1 MKYFIF
7 SFMLNLFK
15 KLKKLVPFTAAFV
28 ISAFLFSCN
37 NIFDTQKSDAS
48 AVNYDGEGYILTGII
63 TMQNANYVGDAR
75 MAVPD
80 NSGIDL
86 TDADNY
92 DCKIYL
98 DGQEKSVSVSN
109 GVFSLGLNSG
119 DNLVKVVVEKKI
131 SSPLGNYNLPVL
143 QSEKTIKISNDA
155 PHTLSEKFVLSP
167 IQDGETVGHIE
178 LSMSLTTNVN
188 YVTVTLLDDS
198 KLAGW
203 SRAFGSGPAVCTIQE
218 NTATLW
224 DVGLTTS
231 MPLSDSYRVQ
241 LDFYDNRT
249 DKNILYST
257 EQIIEVYANLST
269 TKWRDTTVNSS
280 GKPSPINNSTGQFVL
295 TDEIL
300 EDFANTT
307 IYVDPQNGLD
317 TNGGTYYG
325 KFKTLQKA
333 VDTAVLRNN
342 LKNSSEEFNIYLCG
356 DVNVGLS
363 AFEIDL
369 SGIDRKVTFNIKS
382 NPNRS
387 DTSVKY
393 AIKGSSTGISSALL
407 KIKGKASNKT
417 TVNLCDIQIKGNKNN
432 AQDQSGDK
440 AGGGLYCSNALVNI
454 DNCEITENIA
464 KCGIGIYIAGGGK
477 VNLTGNTLI
486 TSNNNIA
493 TSDTKGGGVY
503 IESGAVLCM
512 SGNAGIGK
520 TDRTTGIP
528 TSFGETDYGNGT
540 YEGGGVYNCGELYL
554 GYKHNGSQPERNSAT
569 ALTKGIYANFAR
581 GNGAGIYSA
590 DGSTIIM
597 ASGYITYNK
606 SSEYG
611 GGIYIEKS
619 TSPTRFF
626 MYATAVIGDSV
637 TSTAVTG
644 NTSPSFSNYA
654 KCGGGIYNNGA
665 DIYLSYTGILNNVAQ
680 KAAGSNVLSGGIKH
694 NAAYLN
700 AENGGGGGIYNKAGT
715 VTIAAGNVS
724 YNRGGWGGGGIFNDS
739 TLNISGGSLL
749 SNASGYGGAVY
760 NHNWFEVS
768 GSPSIP
774 NSYSSGTELPGSND
788 FFVAVGETG
797 YMQDLQIGSSGISST
812 DKISIT
818 PGDRTRS
825 KQVVSG
831 SSDYYDKFIITKSS
845 SNDVDWVIVTGGK
858 IDADFIVSKSG
869 KDDSSYNGTYEKP
882 FKTIEKAAKECWNSD
897 RVYKIFINGTL
908 EEPQVIPDS
917 SDIMAKA
924 LEITKLGSNSGIIDA
939 KQNGRALT
947 ISTVVPVTITNITIQ
962 NGKAPNDDD
971 KGGGIKINKSGAI
984 VNLGTGVKVIKNEAY
999 SGGGVYIDT
1008 GATLC
1013 LYDNAEI
1020 GKYTDTVN
1028 VPTED
1033 NVLTGNGNKARGSA
1047 GGVHISGNLYL
1058 GKKYDVS
1065 SSSYVNAD
1073 DPGKICYNY
1082 AGTQGGGVYVGSSGS
1097 LDARSFFIDNNY
1109 AGTNGGGIYTNKDIS
1124 LGSTS
1129 NTTLSI
1135 KENKAGKGG
1144 AIYTARKIKIVQS
1157 SFTISYSY
1165 ANSDG
1170 NDIYLNGT
1178 SSYIEFTSFI
1188 NPSTNYKPYIFTND
1202 VSTERQ
1208 IIRASTEGGM
1218 TSEECSTSIK
1228 NFVTGHVVLGTQGG
1242 YLTDDG
1248 TLHEGY
1254 KVSVSNAADTISSI
1268 TDVTSAKL
1276 ILSGANYGHYGADIN
1291 SAIRNKSAI
1300 TFKIDMSGC
1309 NMQYININLFISCGN
1324 VEELVLPSNT
1334 IEIQSSLECRNVKKV
1349 TIYSNDGNLTNLST
1363 IFKNCSKL
1371 ETIRFMGTKEQWN
1384 AISRDGEWLH
1394 ESAPVTVVTCD
1405 DGNVA
1410 AR

>member
-1 MKYFIF
+1 MKYFVF

-15 KLKKLVPFTAAFV
+15 KLRKLVPFTAVFV

-37 NIFDTQKSDAS
+37 NIFDTQKKGTSEI
-48 AVNYDGEGYILTGII
+48 NYDGEGYVLKGTI
-63 TMQNANYVGDAR
+63 TKQDADSTEEVR
-75 MAVPD
+75 AAVSD
-80 NSGIDL
+80 VAQIDL
-86 TDADNY
+86 SDTQNY
-92 DCKIYL
+92 RYKIYL
-98 DGQEKSVSVSN
+98 DDAEQNVSVTN
-109 GVFSLGLNSG
+109 GEFSLSLNTGS
-119 DNLVKVVVEKKI
+119 NVVKVVVQNKRTSLE
-131 SSPLGNYNLPVL
+131 GQTYWVAVL
-143 QSEKTIKISNDA
+143 QSEKTIDISNAA
-155 PHTLSEKFVLSP
+155 PHSLSEKFVLSP
-167 IQDGETVGHIE
+167 IQDGTTEGHID

-188 YVTVTLLDDS
+188 YVTATLLDES
-198 KLAGW
+198 KLTGW
-203 SRAFGSGPAVCTIQE
+203 SRAFSSKVAECTIESNVAKLCDSDQT
-218 NTATLW
+218 N
-224 DVGLTTS
+224 S
-231 MPLSDSYRVQ
+231 MPFSGSYKVQ
-241 LDFYDNRT
+241 LDFYDNAT
-249 DKNILYST
+249 NKNILYST

-269 TKWRDTTVNSS
+269 TKWRDTTINSS
-280 GKPSPINNSTGQFVL
+280 TKPSPVKSDGSFEITQSILDDFV
-295 TDEIL
+295 
-300 EDFANTT
+300 NTT

-356 DVNVGLS
+356 DVNVGSS

-417 TVNLCDIQIKGNKNN
+417 TVNLCDIQLNGNKNN
-432 AQDQSGDK
+432 ATDQSGDK

-454 DNCEITENIA
+454 ENCIISNNIA
-464 KCGIGIYIAGGGK
+464 LCGIGIYIDDGCS
-477 VNLTGNTLI
+477 VNLTGDTEI
-486 TSNNNIA
+486 ISNNNI
-493 TSDTKGGGVY
+493 SDNTKGGGVY
-503 IESGAVLCM
+503 IQSGSILCM
-512 SGNAGIGK
+512 SGNAVIGRK
-520 TDRTTGIP
+520 SITNGLP
-528 TSFGETDYGNGT
+528 ASFDEDDYGNGT
-540 YEGGGVYNCGELYL
+540 YDGGGVYNCGKLYL
-554 GYKHNGSQPERNSAT
+554 GYKHDGSSLIKT
-569 ALTKGIYANFAR
+569 AQTKLLKGIYANYAR
-581 GNGAGIYSA
+581 NNGAGIYSCN
-590 DGSTIIM
+590 GSSIIL

-606 SSEYG
+606 AAGNG
-611 GGIYIEKS
+611 GGVYITKS
-619 TSPTRFF
+619 DKNTVMIMCES
-626 MYATAVIGDSV
+626 AVIGDDV
-637 TSTAVTG
+637 QSTAVTSG
-644 NTSPSFSNYA
+644 SSPSFSNYA
-654 KCGGGIYNNGA
+654 KCGGGVYNNGA
-665 DIYLSYTGILNNVAQ
+665 NVYLSYVESNGSIN
-680 KAAGSNVLSGGIKH
+680 KATEANVLSGGIKH

-700 AENGGGGGIYNKAGT
+700 SDNCGGGGIYNDS
-715 VTIAAGNVS
+715 GNVYFNAGKIS
-724 YNRGGWGGGGIFNDS
+724 YNYSAWGGGGIYNDKN
-739 TLNISGGSLL
+739 LYIEGGSLL
-749 SNASGYGGAVY
+749 NNKSSRGGAVY
-760 NHNWFEVS
+760 NHSSLEIG

-774 NSYSSGTELPGSND
+774 NSSTTEIKSPGSND
-788 FFVAVGETG
+788 IYVALGDSDSMHNINIASG
-797 YMQDLQIGSSGISST
+797 GISSS

-818 PGDRTRS
+818 PEDRTRS
-825 KQVVSG
+825 KQVVDG
-831 SSDYYDKFIITKSS
+831 SSDYFDKFIITKSF
-845 SNDVDWVIVTGGK
+845 SNDVDWVIVTDGK

-869 KDDSSYNGTYEKP
+869 KDDDSSYNGTYEKP
-882 FKTIEKAAKECWNSD
+882 FKTIEKAAKECWNSG

-971 KGGGIKINKSGAI
+971 EGGGIIINKSGAI
-984 VNLGTGVKVIKNEAY
+984 VNLGTGVKVIKNEAFK
-999 SGGGVYIDT
+999 GGGVYIDT

-1020 GKYTDTVN
+1020 GKYTDTTN

-1082 AGTQGGGVYVGSSGS
+1082 AGTHGGGVYVGSSGS

-1109 AGTNGGGIYTNKDIS
+1109 AGTGGGGIYTNKDIS

-1144 AIYTARKIKIVQS
+1144 AIYTAKKIKIVQS

-1248 TLHEGY
+1248 KLHEGY
-1254 KVSVSNAADTISSI
+1254 KVSVSSAANTISSLSDI
-1268 TDVTSAKL
+1268 TSAKL
-1276 ILSGANYGHYGADIN
+1276 VLSGTGYGGNETNIN

-1300 TFKIDMSGC
+1300 TFKIDMAGC
-1309 NMQYININLFISCGN
+1309 HMQYIDSNLLISCGN

-1334 IEIQSSLECRNVKKV
+1334 IEIRNSLGCTNVKKV

-1371 ETIRFMGTKEQWN
+1371 ETIRFIGTKEQWN
-1384 AISRDGEWLH
+1384 AISRNGEWLNA
-1394 ESAPVTVVTCD
+1394 SAPVTVVTCD
-1405 DGNVA
+1405 DGTVS